1 MQDFINFLT
10 NLRNNQR
17 EVGQKVNKAANDMT
31 NYVVTSAND
40 AWNQGVNAMTAPF
53 KALGNE
59 FGNAVNAT
67 GQSMGQAWNQY
78 QNDVVKPVTNWMANT
93 ANDVNNF
100 FGIGNNTQQQSQQSP
115 TYAAPS
121 QKTIDSVNRII
132 GAGNVMSDLVNSGI
146 TAAAATQAAPQAQ
159 APAATG
165 KTYQRDPAID
175 TFVSA
180 LRYFMNPI
188 RGITG
193 ETPLDVLANQ
203 VSDSM
208 YASFGKEV
216 PAAKTESTKDT
227 TETKSTATETAAKT
241 TTPTETES
249 DVVTYTYKPGDTFGQ
264 VLLDLGLNT
273 GNGLWGSGGDVEY
286 YTRQLVNQG
295 ALDRNGNI
303 PIGTTIRL
311 TRRK

>member
-17 EVGQKVNKAANDMT
+17 EVGQKVNKAANDAT
-31 NYVVTSAND
+31 NYVVTNAAN
-40 AWNQGVNAMTAPF
+40 AWDQGVNAMTAPF
-53 KALGNE
+53 KAIGNE
-59 FGNAVNAT
+59 FGNAVNAV

-78 QNDVVKPVTNWMANT
+78 QNDVATPVANWMANT
-93 ANDVNNF
+93 ANDVNRF
-100 FGIGNNTQQQSQQSP
+100 FGIGNNVQRQATP
-115 TYAAPS
+115 TATVNTAPAA
-121 QKTIDSVNRII
+121 SVD
-132 GAGNVMSDLVNSGI
+132 GSGVA
-146 TAAAATQAAPQAQ
+146 TANQATPQTQAQ
-159 APAATG
+159 ATMG

-175 TFVSA
+175 AFVDIF
-180 LRYFMNPI
+180 RTIMNPSMFMAFAPDTSKSSI
-188 RGITG
+188 LQ
-193 ETPLDVLANQ
+193 TPVNLLQ
-203 VSDSM
+203 DSL
-208 YASFGKEV
+208 YSLFGKEA
-216 PAAKTESTKDT
+216 PAAKTDSTKDA
-227 TETKSTATETAAKT
+227 TETKATTTETAAKT
-241 TTPTETES
+241 ATPTETES
-249 DVVTYTYKPGDTFGQ
+249 DAVTYTYKPGDTFGQ

>member
-100 FGIGNNTQQQSQQSP
+100 FGIGNNTQRQATP
-115 TYAAPS
+115 TATVNTTPTAS
-121 QKTIDSVNRII
+121 ID
-132 GAGNVMSDLVNSGI
+132 GSGV
-146 TAAAATQAAPQAQ
+146 TAATQVAPQTQ

-227 TETKSTATETAAKT
+227 TETKSTATETATKT

>member
-17 EVGQKVNKAANDMT
+17 EVGQKVNKAANDAT
-31 NYVVTSAND
+31 NYVVTNAAN
-40 AWNQGVNAMTAPF
+40 AWNQGVDAMTAPF
-53 KALGNE
+53 KAIGNE
-59 FGNAVNAT
+59 FGNAVNAA

-78 QNDVVKPVTNWMANT
+78 QNNVVAPVTNWMANT
-93 ANDVNNF
+93 ANDVNRF
-100 FGIGNNTQQQSQQSP
+100 FGIGNNVQRQATP
-115 TYAAPS
+115 TATVNTTPAAS
-121 QKTIDSVNRII
+121 LD
-132 GAGNVMSDLVNSGI
+132 GSGV
-146 TAAAATQAAPQAQ
+146 AAAQVAPQAQSAIQAMPQAQ

-193 ETPLDVLANQ
+193 ETPLDILANQ

-208 YASFGKEV
+208 YTSFGKEA
-216 PAAKTESTKDT
+216 PAAKSATTNTTAETKPAT
-227 TETKSTATETAAKT
+227 TETTAKT
-241 TTPTETES
+241 ATPTETES

>member
-1 MQDFINFLT
+1 MASKERKIMQDFINFLT
-10 NLRNNQR
+10 NLRNSQR
-17 EVGQKVNKAANDMT
+17 EVGQKANKAASEMT
-31 NYVVTSAND
+31 NYVVNGVSDAANRGFNT
-40 AWNQGVNAMTAPF
+40 AIAPF
-53 KALGNE
+53 VYAGNE
-59 FGNAVNAT
+59 VGNTINSVGQSAGQAFSNLANGLGQGAYNIGNAVNNA
-67 GQSMGQAWNQY
+67 
-78 QNDVVKPVTNWMANT
+78 
-93 ANDVNNF
+93 
-100 FGIGNNTQQQSQQSP
+100 FGIGDNRQAQTTPVATLDGSGVAPVSQATQQ
-115 TYAAPS
+115 
-121 QKTIDSVNRII
+121 
-132 GAGNVMSDLVNSGI
+132 M
-146 TAAAATQAAPQAQ
+146 Q
-159 APAATG
+159 APVTAG
-165 KTYQRDPAID
+165 RTYQRDSGID

-193 ETPLDVLANQ
+193 ETPLDILANQ
-203 VSDSM
+203 ISDSM
-208 YASFGKEV
+208 YTSFGKQVQAPKTTTED
-216 PAAKTESTKDT
+216 AASAKTDSTASATTAKESTG
-227 TETKSTATETAAKT
+227 

-286 YTRQLVNQG
+286 YTRQLINQG

>member
-17 EVGQKVNKAANDMT
+17 EVGQKVNKAANDAT
-31 NYVVTSAND
+31 NYVVTNAAN
-40 AWNQGVNAMTAPF
+40 AWNQGVDAMTAPF
-53 KALGNE
+53 KAIGNE
-59 FGNAVNAT
+59 FGNAVNAA

-78 QNDVVKPVTNWMANT
+78 QNDVVAPVTNWMANT
-93 ANDVNNF
+93 ANDVNRF
-100 FGIGNNTQQQSQQSP
+100 FGVGNNVQRQATP
-115 TYAAPS
+115 AATVNTTPAAS
-121 QKTIDSVNRII
+121 ID
-132 GAGNVMSDLVNSGI
+132 GSGV
-146 TAAAATQAAPQAQ
+146 TTATQAAPQAQ
-159 APAATG
+159 APVATG
-165 KTYQRDPAID
+165 KMYQRDPAID

-193 ETPLDVLANQ
+193 ETPLDILANQ

-208 YASFGKEV
+208 YASFGKEAQV
-216 PAAKTESTKDT
+216 AKPATTSTAA
-227 TETKSTATETAAKT
+227 ETKPTTTAETTTKAA
-241 TTPTETES
+241 TPTETES

-286 YTRQLVNQG
+286 YTRQLINQG